1 MRHFQK
7 TVQLRGSSDPFL
19 NGELAGL
26 PIPAH
31 VEGKSLVPLLRGD
44 NVTLHEAAI
53 TQMIRGT
60 GKNVTMGWSLRTPRY
75 RYLEWRNADF
85 SGNEPAF
92 ANDPLAVEL
101 YDYRTDPLERKNLAD
116 GPGYAA
122 VLKTQQR
129 LFDRLLPH
137 LPKAQRS

>member
-44 NVTLHEAAI
+44 NVTLHEAAT
-53 TQMIRGT
+53 TQMIHGT

-85 SGNEPAF
+85 SGNETAF